1 MSLQGT
7 TFQAIG
13 AEIVDDA
20 TSIVSGPDRFREE
33 GKNGLEDRVGVTRI
47 CGRNVGA
54 ANFDHRQHFCGRII
68 TTYNA

>member
-1 MSLQGT
+1 M
-7 TFQAIG
+7 TFNKDYLDEVSFG
-13 AEIVDDA
+13 GGRGDV
-20 TSIVSGPDRFREE
+20 VSGPDRFREE
-33 GKNGLEDRVGVTRI
+33 GKNGLEDRVVVTRI